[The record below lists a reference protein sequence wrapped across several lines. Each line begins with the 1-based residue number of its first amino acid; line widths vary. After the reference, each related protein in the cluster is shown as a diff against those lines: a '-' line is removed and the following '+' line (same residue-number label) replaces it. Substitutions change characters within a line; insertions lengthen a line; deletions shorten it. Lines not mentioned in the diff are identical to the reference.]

1 VANSK
6 EVESKVLEKIRSVLL
21 ASASVTADVK
31 TNIYT
36 AHPATISDPKVPA
49 ISLLLMS
56 GQARTNVPD
65 VVNMTVQIDLWMPV
79 DRFTI
84 QDVLSLYAVIR
95 GLLHREV
102 FKDTTIGIQI
112 SQLLEISAGPF
123 MYDDDVKSHHYP
135 ARYNMVAF

>member
-1 VANSK
+1 MANSK

-21 ASASVTADVK
+21 ASASVTAYVE

-36 AHPATISDPKVPA
+36 AHPATIDNPKVPA

-65 VVNMTVQIDLWMPV
+65 IVNLTVQIDIWLPI
-79 DRFTI
+79 DRYTM
-84 QDVLSLYAVIR
+84 QDILSLYAVIR

-102 FKDTTIGIQI
+102 FKDTAINIQI
-112 SQLLEISAGPF
+112 SQIIEISAGPF
-123 MYDDDVKSHHYP
+123 MYDDSIKSHHYP
-135 ARYNMVAF
+135 SRYNMVAF

>member
-1 VANSK
+1 MANSK

-21 ASASVTADVK
+21 ASTGVTGYVK

-36 AHPATISDPKVPA
+36 AHPATIEDPKVPA
-49 ISLLLMS
+49 ISLLLMP

-65 VVNMTVQIDLWMPV
+65 VVNMTVQIDLWLPI
-79 DRFTI
+79 DRHTM
-84 QDVLSLYAVIR
+84 QDVLSLYAIIR

-112 SQLLEISAGPF
+112 SQLLELSSGQI
-123 MYDDDVKSHHYP
+123 MYDEDVKSHHLP
-135 ARYNMVAF
+135 ARYSVVAF